1 MKVSRIAHEK
11 KTVELMI
18 RLYCRKKEKNKI
30 LCTDCEEL
38 LRYAHARLDRCPF
51 GEKKGACKECTVHC
65 YKPVLRER
73 MRQVMRFS
81 GPRMLFYAPW
91 QTIRHLLNLITYSK
105 KSVMKKAIIIG
116 ATSGIGQEVDKMPV
130 TGRLENRSS
139 RQTAI
144 FSRKPATG
152 STGSNSNPS
161 IRRNPR
167 GCKRKA
173 ESAHRQTRRHGFVS
187 S

>member
-30 LCTDCEEL
+30 LCTDCEDL

-91 QTIRHLLNLITYSK
+91 QTIRHLLNL
-105 KSVMKKAIIIG
+105 
-116 ATSGIGQEVDKMPV
+116 
-130 TGRLENRSS
+130 
-139 RQTAI
+139 
-144 FSRKPATG
+144 
-152 STGSNSNPS
+152 
-161 IRRNPR
+161 
-167 GCKRKA
+167 
-173 ESAHRQTRRHGFVS
+173 
-187 S
+187 

>member
-30 LCTDCEEL
+30 LCTDYP
-38 LRYAHARLDRCPF
+38 LRRQRQMCIRDSARLDRCPF

-91 QTIRHLLNLITYSK
+91 QTIRHLLNL
-105 KSVMKKAIIIG
+105 
-116 ATSGIGQEVDKMPV
+116 
-130 TGRLENRSS
+130 
-139 RQTAI
+139 
-144 FSRKPATG
+144 
-152 STGSNSNPS
+152 
-161 IRRNPR
+161 
-167 GCKRKA
+167 
-173 ESAHRQTRRHGFVS
+173 
-187 S
+187 